1 MSVPFFLQVVLLA
14 VLQGITEFLPVSSSG
29 HLVLA
34 QKLLGFAAPPLA
46 YDVCFHLGTLLAVV
60 VYFFRDLREL
70 ALRFTRRENFRL
82 LVLLAVATLPAA
94 AVGLLF
100 RERIESLFSGASFLG
115 WAFWFTAAV
124 LLASRFLRRQRRLP
138 DVAAALLIGAAQA
151 VAILPGVSRSGMT
164 IAVALLLG
172 LSFDFSF
179 RFSFL
184 LSIPAV
190 LGAVVLEAGD
200 IPWRSGQAPLL
211 ALGVAVAAATGLL
224 ALAWLRRLALR
235 DHFHRFAWY
244 LVPLGAV
251 AFLLL

>member
-1 MSVPFFLQVVLLA
+1 MSVPFYLQIVLLA

-34 QKLLGFAAPPLA
+34 QKLLGFPAPPLA

-60 VYFFRDLREL
+60 GFFFRDLREL
-70 ALRFTRRENFRL
+70 ALRFYRRENLRL
-82 LVLLAVATLPAA
+82 LTLLAAATLPAA
-94 AVGLLF
+94 AAGLLF
-100 RERIESLFSGASFLG
+100 RERIESLFSRASFLG

-124 LLASRFLRRQRRLP
+124 LLASRFLRRKRPFPGL
-138 DVAAALLIGAAQA
+138 VAALLIGLAQA

-200 IPWRSGQAPLL
+200 VPWRSGHAPML
-211 ALGVAVAAATGLL
+211 ALGTAVAAATGLL
-224 ALAWLRRLALR
+224 ALSWLRREALR

-244 LVPLGAV
+244 LIPLGAA

>member
-1 MSVPFFLQVVLLA
+1 M
-14 VLQGITEFLPVSSSG
+14 
-29 HLVLA
+29 
-34 QKLLGFAAPPLA
+34 
-46 YDVCFHLGTLLAVV
+46 
-60 VYFFRDLREL
+60 
-70 ALRFTRRENFRL
+70 
-82 LVLLAVATLPAA
+82 
-94 AVGLLF
+94 GLLF
-100 RERIESLFSGASFLG
+100 RERIESLFSRPSFLG

-124 LLASRFLRRQRRLP
+124 LLASRFVRRRRRLP
-138 DVAAALLIGAAQA
+138 DLAAALLIGAAQA

-164 IAVALLLG
+164 IATALILG

-190 LGAVVLEAGD
+190 LGAVLLEAGD
-200 IPWRSGQAPLL
+200 VPWRSGHVPML
-211 ALGVAVAAATGLL
+211 ALGTAVAAATGLL

-244 LVPLGAV
+244 LVPLGAA